1 MQFYESEDMRPERS
15 IGYLAK
21 RLMQLSHSALE
32 PRFAGERVT
41 FVQWTVLVS
50 IALGQGGTAA
60 ALARHLCHDAGATTR
75 MLDVLEK
82 KGFVVRVRDRADR
95 RVVNLELTPEGEQ
108 VAIRGRDMVTDY
120 WNKILV
126 DWDRDDVEK
135 MLGYL
140 SRLRNEMEQDA

>member
-1 MQFYESEDMRPERS
+1 MQFYESEEMRPDRS

-21 RLMQLSHSALE
+21 RLMQMSNSALE

-41 FVQWTVLVS
+41 FVQWTALVS
-50 IALGQGGTAA
+50 IALGQGRTAA
-60 ALARHLCHDAGATTR
+60 TLARHLCHDAGATTR
-75 MLDVLEK
+75 MLDVLEEN
-82 KGFVVRVRDRADR
+82 GFVLRARDRDDR

-120 WNKILV
+120 WNNVLV
-126 DWDRDDVEK
+126 DWERDDVEK

-140 SRLRNEMEQDA
+140 SRLRNQLEQGA